1 MRGRWEG
8 SHDGGQD
15 DLGGENM
22 GRGGGG
28 GGGLTQSA
36 MYNTIDV

>member
-15 DLGGENM
+15 DLGGREQGE
-22 GRGGGG
+22 GR
-28 GGGLTQSA
+28 GGLTQSA